1 MNVSLTDEQVRFIEE
16 RVKTG
21 RYRSAADVVREALQ
35 ILMRQQLDES
45 PEHVAWR
52 EKVRRQ
58 IDEGLEEADRG
69 ELLDGRQVFEE
80 ARKRLQSGRKRR
92 R

>member
-1 MNVSLTDEQVRFIEE
+1 MNVSFTDEQVRFIEE
-16 RVKTG
+16 RIKTG

-35 ILMRQQLDES
+35 VLMRQQLEES
-45 PEHVAWR
+45 PEYVTWR

-69 ELLDGRQVFEE
+69 EFLNGRQVFEE
-80 ARKRLQSGRKRR
+80 ARKRLQSG
-92 R
+92 